1 MDLEKL
7 IQQRDRIVAEAD
19 KLLKARG
26 ADPSALLRP
35 IELQEAQAAR
45 VEERI
50 ASLETRRSELAAAI
64 DAEIKELRK
73 DLDARRRK
81 IERDGK
87 ELAAMAGR
95 AHPRATASDKA
106 AAAKPRSV
114 VGGAIKESASRK
126 PKAKAKPA
134 KRGTARK
141 AGGRGRSSKGG
152 GA

>member
-26 ADPSALLRP
+26 ADSSALLRP

-50 ASLETRRSELAAAI
+50 AGLETRRSELAAAI
-64 DAEIKELRK
+64 DAELKELRK

-81 IERDGK
+81 IERDSK
-87 ELAAMAGR
+87 ELAAMTRAQGR
-95 AHPRATASDKA
+95 STPPRKPASADGS
-106 AAAKPRSV
+106 AAAK
-114 VGGAIKESASRK
+114 ESAPRK
-126 PKAKAKPA
+126 TKPRAKPA
-134 KRGTARK
+134 KRTTAREPASRAK
-141 AGGRGRSSKGG
+141 AKKSKRS
-152 GA
+152 